1 MKAHLGD
8 DPCQV
13 HFDVFVIKEQSQMEV
28 IKWLSWVQKY
38 ETEVCFPPLKYSAP
52 SPSYRRVLLLK
63 VYRSQS
69 PWPDPK
75 SPLAKSD
82 FELKVEMDSEHLLWR
97 PQITPLLIKP

>member
-1 MKAHLGD
+1 
-8 DPCQV
+8 
-13 HFDVFVIKEQSQMEV
+13 MEV